1 MIAPI
6 TPATSLDST
15 AISGCEQGLVVHL
28 RVLRLTLKRRW
39 FDMIASG
46 EKREEFREQGK
57 WIDSRVNA
65 NKEYDVVEFKNGY
78 GPNVPTCVVEYRGYD
93 WATGNP
99 AWGAEPGKRYKV
111 IYLGRVLSL
120 HNAEVS
126 DAGPE
131 PASNQHENRER
142 PGVREH

>member
-1 MIAPI
+1 M
-6 TPATSLDST
+6 SGLD
-15 AISGCEQGLVVHL
+15 GLGWPTNNDQEKTGGDCGSRFVVPL
-28 RVLRLTLKRRW
+28 RVLRLTLKRKW

-46 EKREEFREQGK
+46 EKREEYREQGQ

-78 GPNVPTCVVEYRGYD
+78 GPDVPTCVVEYRGYD
-93 WATGNP
+93 WRPGFA

-120 HNAEVS
+120 HNAC
-126 DAGPE
+126 
-131 PASNQHENRER
+131 
-142 PGVREH
+142 EHTTPRTEA